1 MFVVTYALS
10 DQSIILCIFH
20 LHICLFLF
28 CFCIFVPYYLYQQ
41 SYIFTLFLSLFIS
54 RIMYKK
60 TTQPDFQKNQ
70 WEYGTS
76 QERNFGGNPGLEQE
90 FL

>member
-1 MFVVTYALS
+1 
-10 DQSIILCIFH
+10 
-20 LHICLFLF
+20 
-28 CFCIFVPYYLYQQ
+28 
-41 SYIFTLFLSLFIS
+41 
-54 RIMYKK
+54 MYKK
-60 TTQPDFQKNQ
+60 TAQPDFQKNQ